1 MNEQIKENLKKTL
14 EAQMSGDKEAFRNAF
29 KTPETGDAYLG
40 VIGDYKFTD
49 IGLVQKDTTKNQI
62 LVEVQGELARE
73 TAIDS
78 AALTYYF
85 SSDPDGNW
93 SLVAID

>member
-1 MNEQIKENLKKTL
+1 MAYNQKQQTL
-14 EAQMSGDKEAFRNAF
+14 HLMLTLRKVYLSISV
-29 KTPETGDAYLG
+29 YLG

-73 TAIDS
+73 TAID
-78 AALTYYF
+78 
-85 SSDPDGNW
+85 
-93 SLVAID
+93 